1 MFQQP
6 RLEPTPLQVYI
17 FKFEEPIKIHLG
29 SIVKTQRIGID
40 PEIEADF
47 GSGAAFLELLLVPD
61 LQIVQKTTINNADI
75 GSHNVKVTLTTLID
89 KVKITKTYKFILIID
104 GDFELSSGKSSVV
117 EVSDE
122 S

>member
-29 SIVKTQRIGID
+29 SIVKTQRIGND

-61 LQIVQKTTINNADI
+61 LRIVQKTTINNADI
-75 GSHNVKVTLTTLID
+75 GFHNVKVTLTTLID
-89 KVKITKTYKFILIID
+89 KVKVAKTYKFFLIILE
-104 GDFELSSGKSSVV
+104 DFEQSGGESSII
-117 EVSDE
+117 EV
-122 S
+122 

>member
-1 MFQQP
+1 M
-6 RLEPTPLQVYI
+6 
-17 FKFEEPIKIHLG
+17 
-29 SIVKTQRIGID
+29 
-40 PEIEADF
+40 
-47 GSGAAFLELLLVPD
+47 PD
-61 LQIVQKTTINNADI
+61 LRIVQKKPIKNADI